1 MRAISFPFR
10 LDGFGKV
17 AATTDMSKIW
27 ADRVRA
33 VVSTYP
39 QERLM
44 NLQFGSAIPD
54 DLFASSEIIRELV
67 EQDLTQAFTTWLPL
81 LKFNGV
87 TILESSD
94 LEGSIR
100 LQINYEVSSQ
110 LQSDSATVYSVII

>member
-17 AATTDMSKIW
+17 ATTTDMSKIW

-44 NLQFGSAIPD
+44 NLQFGAGIPE
-54 DLFASSEIIRELV
+54 DLFASSEIIRDLV
-67 EQDLTQAFTTWLPL
+67 EQDLTRAFSTWLPL
-81 LKFNGV
+81 LKFKGV
-87 TILESSD
+87 EIVDSSN
-94 LEGSIR
+94 LEGSIS